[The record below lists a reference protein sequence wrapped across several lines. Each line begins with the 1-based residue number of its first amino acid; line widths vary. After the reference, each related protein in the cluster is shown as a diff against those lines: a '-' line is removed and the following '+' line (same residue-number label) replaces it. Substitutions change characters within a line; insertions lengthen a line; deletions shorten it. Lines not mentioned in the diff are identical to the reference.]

1 MAERAATTRERLEP
15 AEPMTVP
22 EALRRRLEKDGLSVS
37 FQPRSP
43 SMRAQTV
50 AGTRIVPATLTDS
63 EKKELADRVEDG
75 RLVFS
80 DQVLCTE
87 RIAERE
93 ARIKREGMRGS
104 GYLTPDEFN
113 NKREEIVDQANS
125 KIGRRGGVA
134 RNLTDS
140 EIEVAGA
147 TPGNEVSTLEVMHQ
161 EREAQRARG

>member
-1 MAERAATTRERLEP
+1 
-15 AEPMTVP
+15 MTVP

-43 SMRAQTV
+43 SMRAQTL

-63 EKKELADRVEDG
+63 EKKNLA
-75 RLVFS
+75 

-147 TPGNEVSTLEVMHQ
+147 TPGNEVSTLEDMHQ